1 MSLQAG
7 NIKIIFD
14 RSNVF
19 NTYGDIKSYGSHY
32 VTQPAI
38 SHYYNGDVD
47 ILWHYNVLVFFFSVY
62 GILPNYKEFY
72 LFLGTTLSGC
82 FRNTTE
88 VKL

>member
-1 MSLQAG
+1 MDHS
-7 NIKIIFD
+7 
-14 RSNVF
+14 
-19 NTYGDIKSYGSHY
+19 T

-47 ILWHYNVLVFFFSVY
+47 ILRHYNVLVFFFSVY